1 MQKVVNVLAVSSAVV
16 SLAVV
21 GVGGYV
27 FVNREAIVDD
37 VKQQVMDSGMGGL
50 GGGAGFGAGT
60 GAVGGG
66 APGLGI
72 GANDLA
78 PQEDVS
84 ATPVF

>member
-1 MQKVVNVLAVSSAVV
+1 MQKVVNVLAVASSVV

-21 GVGGYV
+21 GSGLYV
-27 FVNREAIVDD
+27 YVNRDAIIDGIKSQAMEAVLG
-37 VKQQVMDSGMGGL
+37 GMGGGIGAGAL
-50 GGGAGFGAGT
+50 GGAA
-60 GAVGGG
+60 
-66 APGLGI
+66 APDLGV